1 MNKNKPVIRIGIQ
14 SLYGFFIDK
23 QARSLESTI
32 NSLKNLIEL
41 KSSGL
46 TQYTFF
52 SSHNH
57 SVLTIQEIDDF
68 TQLKYWILNNS
79 LDEGTAYYELIV
91 ETKYLNMLE
100 DENLF
105 TLCQLNEKAIY
116 NYFDIQIYDNFKYYE
131 LKRKY
136 ENGKLI
142 LEENDGS
149 NISF

>member
-1 MNKNKPVIRIGIQ
+1 MNRNKPIIRIGIKCPDNT
-14 SLYGFFIDK
+14 FIENRAK
-23 QARSLESTI
+23 SLESTI
-32 NSLKNLIEL
+32 ISLKNLMEL
-41 KSSGL
+41 KSCRL
-46 TQYTFF
+46 TQYDFF
-52 SSHNH
+52 SLYNHN
-57 SVLTIQEIDDF
+57 VLTIQEIDDF
-68 TQLKYWILNNS
+68 TQLKYWNINTF

-116 NYFDIQIYDNFKYYE
+116 NYFDIQIYDNFKYHE

-142 LEENDGS
+142 LEDNDGS